1 MYDPRSGTICDG
13 AKHSCAAKIASSVE
27 AGILG
32 YRMYCNGQNFSG
44 GDGILHGQV
53 DETIVNVGILARE
66 GMRQT
71 DEVILKIMTERC

>member
-1 MYDPRSGTICDG
+1 M
-13 AKHSCAAKIASSVE
+13 E

-32 YRMYCNGQNFSG
+32 YCMYRDGQKFSG
-44 GDGILHGQV
+44 GDGILHGNV